1 MSFKA
6 CVFILIFCL
15 NDLSIGVDKVL
26 KPPTIIVSLSVSRFM
41 LLALA
46 LYIKVCLYWIHIVE
60 VLDCLVMSDSW

>member
-6 CVFILIFCL
+6 CVFILIICL

-46 LYIKVCLYWIHIVE
+46 LHIKVCLCWIHIVE